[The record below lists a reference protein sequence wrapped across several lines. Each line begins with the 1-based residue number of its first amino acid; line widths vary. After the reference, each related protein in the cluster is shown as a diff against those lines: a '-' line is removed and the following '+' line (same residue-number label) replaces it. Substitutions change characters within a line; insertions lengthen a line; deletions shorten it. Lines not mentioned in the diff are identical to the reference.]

1 MDNVLPLP
9 TNVKSMNN
17 EFVSNSSNEYDPVEQ
32 RYNLIHGAL
41 SAKPHL
47 LQTILQ
53 SSKLQAHEDAV
64 TALKK
69 ETVVKQDIPERLN
82 HAEKIYQKSLNLQA
96 EQLVSLY
103 KNLPIDRKIDLLIYA
118 EEVGEINEKARKL
131 ASQQMQADRAKVFAD
146 HHAVLGSLHTLTN
159 ESIRPP
165 TNIQIIAKPQPATS
179 SKEATP
185 EQPQEK
191 GLINQVGLGNPAA
204 VTINLPFTA
213 IPGLP
218 ALSKILEKID
228 KTTHFDLGFTFKGV
242 ADQVPNPNGGHDLLY
257 RLSYAGTGIM
267 SSQVNVQVAP
277 IALKLQESVDQDKW
291 GGNSSIFTRHKAD
304 NSGTKYSVNF
314 NDSDGSVSFAHEY
327 SYQKPS
333 NKIIST
339 LTGGHH
345 FSRENGPA
353 LRIPAE
359 LVPTLDR
366 IVKALPNEEEANV
379 IFDRIDK
386 VIPINQAIKVASSII
401 DSVDKNI
408 VSEQPFLTASMYV
421 LKQKIAESGL
431 SAKAQEEVLAR
442 ACENC
447 DKNATQGSLPA
458 IAIKEK
464 TPTAPAISL
473 DQ

>member
-1 MDNVLPLP
+1 
-9 TNVKSMNN
+9 MNN
-17 EFVSNSSNEYDPVEQ
+17 EFVSKSSNIDDPVEQ
-32 RYNLIHGAL
+32 SYNTIRDAL
-41 SAKPHL
+41 SAKPNL
-47 LQTILQ
+47 LQAILQ
-53 SSKLQAHEDAV
+53 ASKLQAHEDAV
-64 TALKK
+64 TSLKK
-69 ETVVKQDIPERLN
+69 ETSIKTDIPEYLT

-96 EQLVSLY
+96 EQLFSLY
-103 KNLPIDRKIDLLIYA
+103 KNLPIDRKIDLLAYA
-118 EEVGEINEKARKL
+118 EEIGEINDAARKL
-131 ASQQMQADRAKVFAD
+131 ASQQMQADRAKTVAN
-146 HHAVLGSLHTLTN
+146 HHAEIAHQEEIKRHQAAVSLRTATN
-159 ESIRPP
+159 EDALPQ
-165 TNIQIIAKPQPATS
+165 TNTQHAISP
-179 SKEATP
+179 KEPIP
-185 EQPQEK
+185 EPPQEK
-191 GLINQVGLGNPAA
+191 GLINQVVLGNPAA
-204 VTINLPFTA
+204 VTLNLPFTA

-242 ADQVPNPNGGHDLLY
+242 ADRAPNPNGGHDLLY

-267 SSQVNVQVAP
+267 SSKINVQVAP
-277 IALKLQESVDQDKW
+277 LALKVQESVDQDKW

-314 NDSDGSVSFAHEY
+314 NDSDGSISFAHEY

-366 IVKALPNEEEANV
+366 IVKALPDKEEANV

-386 VIPINQAIKVASSII
+386 VIPVNQAIKVVSSII
-401 DSVDKNI
+401 DSIDKNI
-408 VSEQPFLTASMYV
+408 VSELPSLTASMYI

-431 SAKAQEEVLAR
+431 SAKAQEGVLAR
-442 ACENC
+442 AYENF
-447 DKNATQGSLPA
+447 DKNATQGSLPTVN
-458 IAIKEK
+458 IKEK
-464 TPTAPAISL
+464 TATVQVTNL
-473 DQ
+473 EQ